1 MGKNAQRIERGI
13 QCDARKA
20 RLARGFEVDD
30 RWFGLGDR
38 GRYLLFKE

>member
-20 RLARGFEVDD
+20 RLARGFEVEDLSS
-30 RWFGLGDR
+30 GLGDR
-38 GRYLLFKE
+38 CRSAKKS